1 MKLSELLN
9 DLKIPTKAHSWV
21 RKMEDGDTFVIGK
34 FSISNPSS
42 THRAQ
47 AIIMKEGYDWVVD
60 TIWSFPPVFEPA
72 KIYARFSFNKQS
84 CNFSIEEGC
93 EEGIAMC
100 KEVIRRIALHQ
111 KTMNDTHKAEYTN
124 KGFNSLYSCLWLDS
138 NGISKSTVFREGD
151 LAQPIK
157 AQFNHDFI
165 HRTMINEKVNFDYF
179 SADTTLAHTL
189 Q

>member
-1 MKLSELLN
+1 MRFSELLD

-34 FSISNPSS
+34 FSIANPDS

-47 AIIMKEGYDWVVD
+47 AIIMKECGQWVVD

-72 KIYARFSFNKQS
+72 KIYSRFSFTTQGS
-84 CNFSIEEGC
+84 ALAIEEGS
-93 EEGIAMC
+93 EEDVAMC

-111 KTMNDTHKAEYTN
+111 QTMNDAHRAEYTD
-124 KGFNSLYSCLWLDS
+124 KGFNSLYACLWLDS
-138 NGISKSTVFREGD
+138 GGISKSAVFKEGD

-157 AQFNHDFI
+157 AKFKHDFI
-165 HRTMINEKVNFDYF
+165 HRTMINEKSDFDYF
-179 SADTTLAHTL
+179 ALEKSLIH
-189 Q
+189 